1 MRAFLTVLGIV
12 ASLLALLFFATAFL
26 KGSDIQLIAAGVFGT
41 MCAVCFGLES
51 VIDRIDKLIKKSTG
65 G

>member
-1 MRAFLTVLGIV
+1 MRAVLMLLGIL
-12 ASLLALLFFATAFL
+12 ASLLALLFFATAFS

-51 VIDRIDKLIKKSTG
+51 VIDRLEKLRGK
-65 G
+65 